1 MEQLIECL
9 EAELSDRLSFF
20 VSVRH
25 EVAHLQA
32 ERDTMCRGLTLAEEL
47 CDAHMRTQHALHGQG
62 TTGGT
67 SGSACVAEVLQ
78 LLSPEEPE
86 EAAADEYD
94 LLGEGVAAQ

>member
-1 MEQLIECL
+1 M
-9 EAELSDRLSFF
+9 
-20 VSVRH
+20 
-25 EVAHLQA
+25 QA

-86 EAAADEYD
+86 EAADED
-94 LLGEGVAAQ
+94 TDTEGEEAPVCLDCPRFTLY

>member
-1 MEQLIECL
+1 M
-9 EAELSDRLSFF
+9 
-20 VSVRH
+20 
-25 EVAHLQA
+25 QA

-67 SGSACVAEVLQ
+67 SGSACVAEVLR
-78 LLSPEEPE
+78 LLSSPEEPE